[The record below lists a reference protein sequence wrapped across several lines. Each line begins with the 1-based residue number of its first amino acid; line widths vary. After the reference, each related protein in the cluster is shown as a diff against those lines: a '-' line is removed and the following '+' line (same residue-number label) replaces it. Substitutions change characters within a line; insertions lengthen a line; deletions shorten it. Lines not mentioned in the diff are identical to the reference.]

1 MKFPFSFLQRVANQ
15 FKNLPQRFYKFV
27 ALGMAVCL
35 ATTSLV
41 FFQSPQTVAQQTVA
55 QQTVAQTVVEKVTL
69 TYGPQQI
76 SIPIEELQTFAATG
90 EMSKTIAFLAGFVG
104 EDVFRNA
111 LTQTAPVPNPQLVN
125 DAMDFI
131 VGELFLYEIGQ
142 AIYTPSRKKV
152 IEALRSS
159 IGLSVLD
166 DREISL
172 LEVIERYPAQQLF
185 VDSRKLIKASQY
197 VQFLAS
203 GAEQGLMFMRE
214 TLGDFICE

>member
-1 MKFPFSFLQRVANQ
+1 MKFPFSFLQRVANK

-41 FFQSPQTVAQQTVA
+41 FIQSPQTVAQQTVA
-55 QQTVAQTVVEKVTL
+55 QTVVQKVTL

-76 SIPIEELQTFAATG
+76 SIPMEELETFAATG
-90 EMSKTIAFLAGFVG
+90 EASKVIGFIAGFVSDDQ
-104 EDVFRNA
+104 EVFRTA
-111 LTQTAPVPNPQLVN
+111 LTQKVPAPNPLFLN
-125 DAMDFI
+125 KAMDFL

-142 AIYTPSRKKV
+142 VIHTPSRKNV
-152 IEALRSS
+152 IEALRAS

-172 LEVIERYPAQQLF
+172 LEVIEKYPAQELF
-185 VDSRKLIKASQY
+185 IDAKKLNKASQY
-197 VQFLAS
+197 VNFLVS
-203 GAEQGLMFMRE
+203 GAEEGLMFMRE
-214 TLGDFICE
+214 TLGDFIC